1 MWNITK
7 AAKENFTKWNT
18 LPIPE
23 SDEDWEF
30 VLREAKEEGE
40 DLLSH
45 LQEELEEVKELLL
58 HTLPNRFIPFVE
70 NGTLNQP
77 TLPKSVREDYLQW
90 MQESDKEFEQILDTA
105 HEQTANA
112 VTFLSKAVQDV
123 FEESLHDSTIERIE
137 REGDTLHLYINT
149 DGGFSSKSLIH
160 FFFENVISEE
170 SDEPLEVGHWIVY
183 YELQKTNDGF
193 AFRVL
198 FDCPDAEWT
207 ISMKNLEAS
216 FYYRPALYTLLSHEE
231 KMEVTSFEDYIA
243 QLNPDY
249 NYWLNT
255 PDVTSVVKALTKP
268 ISLENGTLE
277 FTQNEMIATV
287 GNKSFS
293 YNLEEYNPI
302 QFIYTDVYED
312 PYAHLEV
319 PLPIDEIE
327 AAALGQDLELQVR
340 AWNTMYAN
348 PLELAEIINRVMAK
362 MEITE
367 ENEMMASAYANHFYQ
382 NGILTEDIVEK
393 YRSLIN

>member
-1 MWNITK
+1 MWNLTK
-7 AAKENFTKWNT
+7 ADKEKFTKCNT
-18 LPIPE
+18 LPIHE

-45 LQEELEEVKELLL
+45 LQKELEEVKEVLL
-58 HTLPNRFIPFVE
+58 HTLPDRFIPYVE

-90 MQESDKEFEQILDTA
+90 MQEADKEFEQTLDAA

-137 REGDTLHLYINT
+137 REGDILHLYINT

-160 FFFENVISEE
+160 LVFENVMSDD

-183 YELQKTNDGF
+183 YELQKTDDGF

-198 FDCPDAEWT
+198 FDCPDTEWT
-207 ISMKNLEAS
+207 ISMKNLKAS
-216 FYYRPALYTLLSHEE
+216 YYYRPALYTLLSHEE
-231 KMEVTSFEDYIA
+231 KLKETSFEDYIA
-243 QLNPDY
+243 KLNPDY

-255 PDVTSVVKALTKP
+255 PDVTSTIKTFTKP

-277 FTQNEMIATV
+277 FIQNKMVVTV
-287 GNKSFS
+287 GKKRFA
-293 YNLEEYNPI
+293 YDLGEHNPI
-302 QFIYTDVYED
+302 QFIYTDIYED
-312 PYAHLEV
+312 PYAHLDE

-327 AAALGQDLELQVR
+327 AVALGEDLELLVR

-348 PLELAEIINRVMAK
+348 PHELAEIINRVLAK

-367 ENEMMASAYANHFYQ
+367 ENEMMASAYASHFYE
-382 NGILTEDIVEK
+382 NGILTDDVIEK
-393 YRSLIN
+393 FRSLIY